1 MKLNDR
7 IDLLVR
13 LGEHMHSGDEGWAE
27 ARKRA
32 SYQNA
37 WFLPEF
43 VDRASSSIAT
53 EWLNR
58 AELESAAVRY
68 GLNEEPIRPMT
79 VGVVMAGNIPMVG
92 FHDFLCVFLSG
103 HLQKLKPSS
112 KDDVLIPYLVKVLS
126 EWSPEVNDRVGFGDM
141 LKGCDAYIATGSN
154 NTARYFEQYFARFPH
169 IIRRNRTSVAV
180 LEGTETKEEL
190 DLLADDI
197 QLYFGLGCRNVTKI
211 LVPENY
217 DFVPLL
223 GSLKKYGYLMELHK
237 YKNNIDYA
245 LALHI
250 INNKF
255 YMTNGEIVLSENPS
269 PFSPIGQLNYESYLD
284 RNEAIAR
291 IDPENL
297 QCLVGKGGV
306 PFGSAQRP
314 GFTDFADG
322 VDTLAFLKGL

>member
-13 LGEHMHSGDEGWAE
+13 LGDHMSSDEMSWAE
-27 ARKRA
+27 ARERA

-43 VDRASSSIAT
+43 VERATTSAAAAYLDRTA
-53 EWLNR
+53 
-58 AELESAAVRY
+58 LESASRQY
-68 GLNEEPIRPMT
+68 DLTDRPAGMLT

-92 FHDFLCVFLSG
+92 FHDLLCTFLSG
-103 HLQKLKPSS
+103 HRQKVKLST
-112 KDDVLIPYLVKVLS
+112 KDDVLIPYLVRLLT
-126 EWSPEVNDRVGFGDM
+126 EWEPAVADRISFGEQ

-169 IIRRNRTSVAV
+169 IIRKNRTSVAI
-180 LEGTETKEEL
+180 LEGNETREEL
-190 DLLADDI
+190 DRLADDI
-197 QLYFGLGCRNVTKI
+197 QLYFGLGCRNVTKV

-223 GSLKKYGYLMELHK
+223 EALRKYGYLMESHK
-237 YKNNIDYA
+237 YKNNVDYN

-269 PFSPIGQLNYESYLD
+269 PFSPIGQLNYSFYTD
-284 RNEAIAR
+284 RETAVQSLET
-291 IDPENL
+291 DTL
-297 QCLVGKGGV
+297 QCLVGKGHV
-306 PFGSAQRP
+306 PFGHAQRP
-314 GFTDFADG
+314 ALTDYADG
-322 VDTLAFLKGL
+322 VDTMAFLSGL